1 MWVISWCNVTLWA
14 IFAQRV
20 SNRIRFVYFAKCL
33 ELDAAFY
40 DENNPNEM
48 SAKIA
53 KEVSAINRGLG
64 EKNGM
69 IFMSVWC
76 FIFGFG
82 FAFYWGWL
90 LTLILCAAFP
100 FLMLVGMG
108 MAASLQSGMVA
119 QMRAYA
125 QSAGYAEQALH
136 AIRVV
141 HSYCQEELEIRNYT
155 QYLDRAKQ
163 VQAKSGLINAGGQS
177 IIFLVILGFY
187 AFCFFWG
194 GYLKYNNVVND

>member
-1 MWVISWCNVTLWA
+1 MFIIGCVMWVISWCNVTLWA
-14 IFAQRV
+14 IFAQRI
-20 SNRIRFVYFAKCL
+20 SNKIRFIYFRKCL

-69 IFMSVWC
+69 IFMSIWC
-76 FIFGFG
+76 FVFGFG

-100 FLMLVGMG
+100 FLMLVGLG
-108 MAASLQSGMVA
+108 MAYSLQTGMVE
-119 QMRAYA
+119 QMRAY
-125 QSAGYAEQALH
+125 S
-136 AIRVV
+136 
-141 HSYCQEELEIRNYT
+141 
-155 QYLDRAKQ
+155 
-163 VQAKSGLINAGGQS
+163 
-177 IIFLVILGFY
+177 
-187 AFCFFWG
+187 
-194 GYLKYNNVVND
+194 